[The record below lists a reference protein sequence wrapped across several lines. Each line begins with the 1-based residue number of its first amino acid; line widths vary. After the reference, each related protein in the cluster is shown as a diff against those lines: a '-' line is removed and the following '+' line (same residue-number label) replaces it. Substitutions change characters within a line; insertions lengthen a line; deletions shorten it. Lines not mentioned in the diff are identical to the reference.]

1 MYPGASRQLAPLA
14 YQFLPSPNCPSASNP
29 VRDISQ
35 PWAKNPCPG
44 GAALLLSGLRTPPS
58 EDMGTT
64 YQAPHLA
71 QHDASTYPSL
81 NAYSGPRSRS
91 AVSSGQAALDS
102 YSRYPQYAPQLS
114 GREHHQ
120 LSATQYSQ
128 QQPPQAAHPQPQPR
142 DTQHLQVAA
151 PDPYAPP
158 PPAAARTSQVLTP
171 QQTVPVADQ
180 AISQKDVASLA
191 GQSLE
196 IPKCI
201 SSRGGSLSV
210 LAAQMTT
217 FFWFE
222 PCPVHRLAE
231 KLASSSPSEPTQSLN
246 ALAIPTPEF
255 KSWVHSVL
263 STTQVTQ
270 NVILLALLFI
280 HRLKTTVPDVRG
292 ARGSEYRLLTVA
304 LMLGNKFLDDNTYT
318 NKTWAEVSGITVK
331 DIHVMEVEFLS
342 NMRYSLLVSK
352 DQWEEWLVKLSKFW
366 GYCER
371 ASRPVLSPLTIP
383 SPTRSIVNSS
393 IRSPTGHLVLTPTLH
408 STPASRSPYDAP
420 YAANHQW
427 PSQATVQ
434 ACSAVPAQTD
444 ARNGFKKRA
453 YADEDPTEPP
463 AKRAALHTQGIP
475 AQPSNMYSQTRQRT
489 TSSLEPLRLPVP
501 NLTVNTVANPAQ
513 TAYNS
518 VASHAPIQQSALSL
532 PPMVPGVRAM
542 ATVYPSNTTSSSFS
556 GNTSTTSVPPS
567 VSTPLTSS
575 APSGFPSMT
584 NYATPTKRHSP
595 GSLTPAAAAA
605 LGNSSPLSESFGHG
619 HHGVRTPISQSPSVY
634 LQHRSSPYRPVR
646 HVNTLLF
653 PPPSSSLHEYHLS
666 GPNQALVAPVQ
677 MHYQPLGRRHEYHT
691 GIVPE
696 FTLSAQQQ
704 QTQAHYARQELPM
717 MSAYRQ
723 IPGQT
728 QMRPAVGQNSQE
740 STQSHMQFLN

>member
-14 YQFLPSPNCPSASNP
+14 YQFPPSPICSSSSIPT
-29 VRDISQ
+29 RDISQ
-35 PWAKNPCPG
+35 ASKNPSPG
-44 GAALLLSGLRTPPS
+44 GAAPLLSGLRTPPS
-58 EDMGTT
+58 DDMGTT
-64 YQAPHLA
+64 YQAPNIG
-71 QHDASTYPSL
+71 QHDANPYPSL
-81 NAYSGPRSRS
+81 NGYSGPRSRS
-91 AVSSGQAALDS
+91 SVSNGQAVLDS
-102 YSRYPQYAPQLS
+102 YPRYHQYATQAS
-114 GREHHQ
+114 GREYQ
-120 LSATQYSQ
+120 MPATQQSQ
-128 QQPPQAAHPQPQPR
+128 QQPSQVAQPQPIAR
-142 DTQHLQVAA
+142 ESQHTQATATVS
-151 PDPYAPP
+151 YAPQTAVAQP
-158 PPAAARTSQVLTP
+158 SRASTPKSSGTVASQVSM
-171 QQTVPVADQ
+171 
-180 AISQKDVASLA
+180 SQKDVASLA

-196 IPKCI
+196 IPMCI
-201 SSRGGSLSV
+201 STRGGSLSV

-222 PCPVHRLAE
+222 PCPVHHLAE
-231 KLASSSPSEPTQSLN
+231 KLVSSSPSEPVPSLN

-352 DQWEEWLVKLSKFW
+352 AQWEQWLVKLSKFW
-366 GYCER
+366 EYCER
-371 ASRPVLSPLTIP
+371 ATRPVLSPITIP
-383 SPTRSIVNSS
+383 SPTRSVANAS

-408 STPASRSPYDAP
+408 STPTTRSPYDVT
-420 YAANHQW
+420 YAANNQW
-427 PSQATVQ
+427 PAQAMPQT
-434 ACSAVPAQTD
+434 CPAVSGQPDT
-444 ARNGFKKRA
+444 RNGFNKRP

-463 AKRAALHTQGIP
+463 SKRVAMHPQSIP
-475 AQPSNMYSQTRQRT
+475 AQPANMYSQARQRPAG
-489 TSSLEPLRLPVP
+489 SLEPLRLPVP
-501 NLTVNTVANPAQ
+501 NLTVNTTPNAAQ
-513 TAYNS
+513 AAYNS
-518 VASHAPIQQSALSL
+518 VVSHVPIQQSALSL

-542 ATVYPSNTTSSSFS
+542 ATVYPSTTTASNFAGNVATSS
-556 GNTSTTSVPPS
+556 VPTS
-567 VSTPLTSS
+567 VSTPLTTS
-575 APSGFPSMT
+575 APGGFPPMT

-605 LGNSSPLSESFGHG
+605 LGNSSPLSESFAHG
-619 HHGVRTPISQSPSVY
+619 QHGVRTPISQSPSVY

-646 HVNTLLF
+646 HVNTLLC

-666 GPNQALVAPVQ
+666 GPNPAMVAPAQ

-704 QTQAHYARQELPM
+704 QAQAHYARQEVPM
-717 MSAYRQ
+717 PPTYRQ
-723 IPGQT
+723 IPGQA
-728 QMRPAVGQNSQE
+728 QMRPVVGHNLQE
-740 STQSHMQFLN
+740 PTHSHMQFLN